1 VIWQYSLA
9 LFLHPASPIYVSSN
23 KFLCLV
29 VVVVVVVVV
38 VEVPAVVL
46 EYFSKQFKEK
56 TQTTRSCMRQTIF
69 ILIVLESGLCTAAE
83 VD

>member
-23 KFLCLV
+23 KFLCL
-29 VVVVVVVVV
+29 VVVVVV

>member
-1 VIWQYSLA
+1 
-9 LFLHPASPIYVSSN
+9 
-23 KFLCLV
+23 
-29 VVVVVVVVV
+29 VVVV